1 VTVEELIRWAQR
13 RAAQLPDR
21 VAERAY
27 DGFMAR
33 AVPDLPLVLTS
44 SRVRNVRWRQARIDA
59 LTRLSNSRVWYQAFD
74 HPTAT
79 DADNLERVELYAAL
93 HHALGTLSERE
104 STIVRLYY
112 FEGLPL
118 LEVSER
124 LGLAYANT
132 KVSHWRALRRLASLP
147 ALRRFA

>member
-1 VTVEELIRWAQR
+1 MTVEELLRWVQR

-33 AVPDLPLVLTS
+33 VVPDLPLVLSS

-59 LTRLSNSRVWYQAFD
+59 FARVSRSRVWYQEFD
-74 HPTAT
+74 HPTEQ
-79 DADNLERVELYAAL
+79 DEDQLERVELYAAL
-93 HHALGTLSERE
+93 HSALDTLSQRE
-104 STIVRLYY
+104 SNIVRLYY

-118 LEVSER
+118 VEVSER

-132 KVSHWRALRRLASLP
+132 KVSHWRALRRLATVSAIQRL
-147 ALRRFA
+147 A